1 MRIFLFISTLFFTIG
16 TIAQPIFVLEKTWP
30 TPIENFEV
38 DNLGSLYLFS
48 SNQQLKKLD
57 AKFDSVGLFND
68 IRKYGSLHGMDVSNP
83 LRVILWYK
91 DFSTL
96 VILDR
101 FLNLR
106 TSINLNSI
114 GILQCAAVAQSYDNN
129 IWLFDDLDSKLKK
142 IDEEGKM
149 LLESADFRMLFDN
162 PPHPHKLEDFN
173 KQLYAY
179 DSARGLLMMD
189 YFGAYQKLLPYTGW
203 QNLQGIG
210 KGLIAT
216 DSSHFIYL
224 KADGIQMNKIPLTPE
239 MKLAKKIRLQGTRLF
254 MQDNKGILHLY
265 SFHPP
270 DDF

>member
-1 MRIFLFISTLFFTIG
+1 MKTFLSICLLLLVLCTSS
-16 TIAQPIFVLEKTWP
+16 QPVFKLEKTWP
-30 TPIENFEV
+30 TPFENFEV

-48 SNQQLKKLD
+48 PNQQLKKLD

-68 IRKYGSLHGMDVSNP
+68 VRRYGSLYGMDVSNP

-106 TSINLNSI
+106 TSINLNGA
-114 GILQCAAVAQSYDNN
+114 GILQCVAVAQSYDNN

-142 IDEEGKM
+142 IDEEGNL

-162 PPHPHKLEDFN
+162 PPHPYKLEDFN

-203 QNLQGIG
+203 KNLQGIG

-216 DSSHFIYL
+216 DSNHLIYL
-224 KADGIQMNKIPLTPE
+224 KADGINMNKIALTQE
-239 MKLAKKIRLQGTRLF
+239 MKVAKKIRLQGTRLF
-254 MQDNKGILHLY
+254 VQDNKGYLNLY
-265 SFHPP
+265 TFHPP
-270 DDF
+270 ADF

>member
-1 MRIFLFISTLFFTIG
+1 MRIFFFIHILLLTFG
-16 TIAQPIFVLEKTWP
+16 TVAQPVFSLQKTWS
-30 TPIENFEV
+30 TPFENFEV

-57 AKFDSVGLFND
+57 ARFDSVGVFND
-68 IRKYGSLHGMDVSNP
+68 MRMFGSLYGMDVSNP

-106 TSINLNSI
+106 TSINLNNV
-114 GILQCAAVAQSYDNN
+114 GILQCVAIAQSYDNN
-129 IWLFDDLDSKLKK
+129 IWLFDNLDSKLKK
-142 IDEEGKM
+142 IDETGTL

-162 PPHPHKLEDFN
+162 PPQPHRLEDFN

-189 YFGAYQKLLPYTGW
+189 YFGAYQKLLPYIGW
-203 QNLQGIG
+203 KNLQGMG
-210 KGLIAT
+210 KGLVAT
-216 DSSHFIYL
+216 DSTHFIYL
-224 KADGIQMNKIPLTPE
+224 KADGINMNRIPMPAE
-239 MKLAKKIRLQGTRLF
+239 MKLAKKIRLRGTRLYV
-254 MQDNKGILHLY
+254 QDNKGYLHLY
-265 SFHPP
+265 TFQPP
-270 DDF
+270 ADF